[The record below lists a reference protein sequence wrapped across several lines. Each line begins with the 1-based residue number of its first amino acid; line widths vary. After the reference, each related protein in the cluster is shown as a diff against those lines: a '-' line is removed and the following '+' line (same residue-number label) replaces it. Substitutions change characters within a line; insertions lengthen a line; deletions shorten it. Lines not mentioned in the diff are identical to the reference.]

1 MPIVIA
7 PLNRT
12 LRIIKI
18 LAQDKVKKHL
28 ESLGLTVDSLVT
40 VISNTNGSVI
50 LQVKDGRLALD
61 HDIATKILV
70 A

>member
-18 LAQDKVKKHL
+18 LVQDKVKKHL

>member
-28 ESLGLTVDSLVT
+28 ESLGLTVDSLIT

-50 LQVKDGRLALD
+50 LQVRDGRLALD

>member
-28 ESLGLTVDSLVT
+28 ESLGLTVDSLIT